1 MSGRETTEHDR
12 PKSRV
17 AVLMAAYNADRTL
30 RAAVDSILA
39 NTCAADLIIVDD
51 CSRRPVAELLADLGD
66 RVTVLTMERNA
77 GPSAARN
84 RGLAHIF
91 AAGYDFV
98 AIMDAD
104 DVSYPDRLGEQVAF
118 LDAHPDV
125 GAVGGW
131 IRMMDEESFE
141 PVYVQQYPADDEGIR
156 QAMFFNFAMA
166 HPSIMFRAEVLRSD
180 GEYDRGMR
188 TAEDYDLLRRVQRTW
203 KLANLPHVVLDYRLS
218 LHGQSMGNRR
228 RQLRDRL
235 HVQLRRFDATAWRA
249 WAGVAWTLVL
259 FLVPMRIKMALN
271 VLLGAKGDGRGG
283 AAGSGAGRS

>member
-1 MSGRETTEHDR
+1 MSGRENTGHGR

-17 AVLMAAYNADRTL
+17 AVLMAAYNADRTI

-39 NTCAADLIIVDD
+39 NTYAADLIIVDD
-51 CSRRPVAELLADLGD
+51 CSRRPVGELLADLGD
-66 RVTVLTMERNA
+66 RVTILTMARNV

-84 RGLAHIF
+84 HGLAHVF
-91 AAGYDFV
+91 AQGYDFV

-118 LDAHPDV
+118 LDGHPEV

-141 PVYVQQYPADDEGIR
+141 PIYVQQYPTDDEDIR

-166 HPSIMFRAEVLRSD
+166 HPSIMFRAAVLKSD
-180 GEYDRGMR
+180 GEYDRGVR
-188 TAEDYDLLRRVQRTW
+188 AAEDYDLLRRVQQSW

-235 HVQLRRFDATAWRA
+235 HVQLRRFDVGAWRA

-259 FLVPMRIKMALN
+259 FVVPMRIKMALN
-271 VLLGAKGDGRGG
+271 VLLGAKGDGRG
-283 AAGSGAGRS
+283 AAGSRVGRS